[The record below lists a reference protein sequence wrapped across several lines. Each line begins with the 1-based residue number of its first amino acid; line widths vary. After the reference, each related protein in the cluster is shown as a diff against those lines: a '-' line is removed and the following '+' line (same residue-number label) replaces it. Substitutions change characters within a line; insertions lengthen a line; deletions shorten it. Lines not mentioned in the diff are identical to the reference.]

1 MNRLLLSVFAAV
13 LLSGGYVSAAPLMEK
28 TVSLA
33 DAESL
38 AMAAIETCKADGYNV
53 SVTIVDRGGNIKVMK
68 RMDNAGPH
76 TLAGSH
82 SKAYTALSSKNSTST
97 VMTNAQN
104 NPAAANMKDIPPGF
118 LLLGGGVPVKSGQE
132 VIGAIGVAG
141 APSSNLDESCAL
153 KAIEK
158 VNIK

>member
-1 MNRLLLSVFAAV
+1 MKKLLLPIFAV
-13 LLSGGYVSAAPLMEK
+13 IFLSGGYASAAPLAEK
-28 TVSLA
+28 NISLTDADSLA
-33 DAESL
+33 I
-38 AMAAIETCKADGYNV
+38 AAIEECKAGGHNV
-53 SVTIVDRGGNIKVMK
+53 SVTVVDRGGNIKVMK
-68 RMDNAGPH
+68 RMDNAGPN
-76 TLAGSH
+76 TLEGSH